1 MKKYYPEGCLI
12 DTAENISSIK
22 TPSALQDAMLHG
34 KILEARAIVC
44 DNEHNLIVDL
54 PCMKGFIP
62 RIEGAIGID
71 TGATRDI
78 ALISKVNKPVCF
90 KVLDI
95 VKDENNNPFA
105 ILSRRA
111 VQEECF
117 ENYLSKLQPG
127 SIINARVTHLEQFG
141 CFVDIGCG
149 VPSLIPIDAISV
161 SRISHPSDRFS
172 VGQDIKVIIKSV
184 DKDRIWL
191 SHKELLGTWEENAA
205 LFKTGE
211 TVAGIVRSIESYG
224 IFIELTPNLAGLAEP
239 KENVSVGQH
248 ASVYIKALIPEKMK
262 VKLIVVDVFDASYTT
277 NKELKYFVNSDR
289 IDHWKYTTE
298 NTDKIIE
305 TRFTASEQSVISK
318 LTT

>member
-12 DTAENISSIK
+12 DTAENINSIK

-71 TGATRDI
+71 NGTTRDI

-90 KVLDI
+90 KVINI
-95 VKDENNNPFA
+95 VKDENDNPLA

-117 ENYLSKLQPG
+117 ENYLSKLQSG
-127 SIINARVTHLEQFG
+127 SIISAKVTHLEQFG
-141 CFVDIGCG
+141 CFVDVGCG

-161 SRISHPSDRFS
+161 SRISHPSDRFT

-184 DKDRIWL
+184 DNERIWL

-205 LFKTGE
+205 LFNAGE

-224 IFIELTPNLAGLAEP
+224 IFIELSPNLAGLAEP
-239 KENVSVGQH
+239 KENVNVGQH

-262 VKLIVVDVFDASYTT
+262 VKLIVVDVFDANYT
-277 NKELKYFVNSDR
+277 NKELKYFVSSDK

-298 NTDKIIE
+298 DAEKIIE
-305 TRFTASEQSVISK
+305 TKFT
-318 LTT
+318 T